1 MENITVIITIFLLMI
16 ARSQQLIPVN
26 YIEQF
31 QSKNKNKN
39 ETTKIISN

>member
-1 MENITVIITIFLLMI
+1 MI

-39 ETTKIISN
+39 ETTKIISNWILFSQTFLGIL